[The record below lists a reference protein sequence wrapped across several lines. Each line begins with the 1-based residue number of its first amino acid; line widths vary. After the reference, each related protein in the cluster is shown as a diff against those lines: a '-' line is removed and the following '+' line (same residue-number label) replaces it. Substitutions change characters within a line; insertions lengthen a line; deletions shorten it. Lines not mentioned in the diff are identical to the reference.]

1 MAEIKGLATGA
12 TVDRL
17 AARLVELME
26 NARGSV
32 DAALYQEG
40 LAVDALAV
48 SKIPVDTGRLRAT
61 HYVSPPTDEGPLRS
75 VVEVGFGTD
84 YAVYVHED
92 TAARHVTGEA
102 KFLEKAMNQRA
113 SGFTERLARRAKK
126 LFEAG
131 VSVVAIDGSTPTSP
145 QDVGPIGPMLG
156 PTRGTLIRHDKKE
169 RRARLKA
176 KRAEK
181 RKARREFKR
190 RERAHLKQAK
200 AAIAK
205 SKKQAKREKRRT
217 ERAYKR
223 KMKAIS
229 KKARKQAKREAKALA
244 KARRRAQP
252 KDFDF

>member
-26 NARGSV
+26 AARGSV

-84 YAVYVHED
+84 YAVFVHED

-102 KFLEKAMNQRA
+102 KFLEKALAQRA

-131 VSVVAIDGSTPTSP
+131 VSVAAIDGSTPTSP

-156 PTRGTLIRHDKKE
+156 PTRGTLIRHEKKQ
-169 RRARLKA
+169 RKARLRA
-176 KRAEK
+176 KRAEQNERK
-181 RKARREFKR
+181 RTVKQIRKADTTYRRRQKKAE
-190 RERAHLKQAK
+190 KQLVRKAK
-200 AAIAK
+200 AA
-205 SKKQAKREKRRT
+205 AKR
-217 ERAYKR
+217 A
-223 KMKAIS
+223 AAQ
-229 KKARKQAKREAKALA
+229 ARKRAKREAKALA